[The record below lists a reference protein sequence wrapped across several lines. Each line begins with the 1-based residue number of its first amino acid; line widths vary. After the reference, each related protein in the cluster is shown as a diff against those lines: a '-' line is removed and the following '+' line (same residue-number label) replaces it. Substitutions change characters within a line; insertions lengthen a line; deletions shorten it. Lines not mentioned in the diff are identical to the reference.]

1 MTGNGLIIKMKPSTD
16 KPKYFS
22 KIKQELTTNIYGNT
36 NIFLLIT
43 KEILAI

>member
-1 MTGNGLIIKMKPSTD
+1 MTGNGLIIKMKPSTE

-22 KIKQELTTNIYGNT
+22 KIKQELAINIYGNI